1 MSGRPIQAT
10 GGLWDDARLAEAY
23 RALAARH
30 APADLIEATHA
41 ATTLAADRQGRGWR
55 VFAWQKWRG
64 PRAAVAGSAAAL
76 GMVAAIVLGAGL
88 LVVATNGGLAKP
100 GSVAPTQGTTLS
112 VEWKIADSGIT
123 LSPPNNAVPT
133 ISSDSAYKL
142 CLSGVAAC
150 DPGNPT
156 KIQLALAT
164 DTGSGQLDPSGNL
177 IPLMNNR
184 LVWAIS
190 WLGIRCPPSSGGALV
205 VTPSSLGTTTPVA
218 TTQPLCDT
226 VAFVDAHSGAFIF
239 TYTGPHQ

>member
-1 MSGRPIQAT
+1 MEELPLDGLVMTRTRP
-10 GGLWDDARLAEAY
+10 WLALL
-23 RALAARH
+23 ALA
-30 APADLIEATHA
+30 P
-41 ATTLAADRQGRGWR
+41 
-55 VFAWQKWRG
+55 V
-64 PRAAVAGSAAAL
+64 
-76 GMVAAIVLGAGL
+76 
-88 LVVATNGGLAKP
+88 LVVMGC
-100 GSVAPTQGTTLS
+100 VAQGTALS

-123 LSPPNNAVPT
+123 LFPPNNAAPT

-205 VTPSSLGTTTPVA
+205 VTPSPLGTTTPVA